1 MVIAVDFDDTLCAKR
16 EDGSKYRMGKP
27 TEGAI
32 LAMRRL
38 QDEGHTLIIFT
49 ARNVQIPAA
58 YKAVEDWLIYF
69 KIPYHGITNIKRP
82 EFEVYIDDRALRFT
96 TWVQALSDL
105 RRLTSDMKIHNYP
118 V

>member
-1 MVIAVDFDDTLCAKR
+1 MVIAVDFDETLCAPR
-16 EDGSKYRMGKP
+16 EYVSQYRMGKP
-27 TEGAI
+27 TDGAI

-69 KIPYHGITNIKRP
+69 KIPFHGITNIKRP
-82 EFEVYIDDRALRFT
+82 EFEVYLDDRAIHFDNWT
-96 TWVQALSDL
+96 QA
-105 RRLTSDMKIHNYP
+105 MKQLHLLQR